1 MAIFAYQAYWLVSM
15 YHTMKSD
22 MEHSI
27 IEAMRTSDYNEMMLR
42 IERMRRDDQDH
53 GEISVSAGYND
64 EGGTLVRSSTMVHK
78 EKIPGS
84 TGIQQDSILKTERKL
99 DTLIVVRN
107 DQKEIKVVP
116 QDSTSQEVKAAMLQT
131 KGGLD
136 ILLKDQNTMLEL
148 ATYFQRGLHSGL
160 DVIMDPDFQSYDS
173 LLTLCLQERGI
184 SLPYRIEYLHFGNT
198 PDSSLLFTDTLGM
211 GGTVNYIPGPDAH
224 TYDYTF
230 DIHSHSLYRLRM
242 DSVAG
247 VIVHQMAGIL
257 ITSFVIL
264 LILGFSFWFLIRTL
278 LKQKTLEEMK
288 SDFTNNITHEL
299 KTPIAVAYAANDAL
313 LNFGQADEKSQTG
326 TNI

>member
-1 MAIFAYQAYWLVSM
+1 MKLPIKHIAILVIASLMAIFAYQAYWLVSM

-131 KGGLD
+131 KGGW
-136 ILLKDQNTMLEL
+136 
-148 ATYFQRGLHSGL
+148 TY
-160 DVIMDPDFQSYDS
+160 Y
-173 LLTLCLQERGI
+173 
-184 SLPYRIEYLHFGNT
+184 
-198 PDSSLLFTDTLGM
+198 
-211 GGTVNYIPGPDAH
+211 
-224 TYDYTF
+224 
-230 DIHSHSLYRLRM
+230 
-242 DSVAG
+242 
-247 VIVHQMAGIL
+247 
-257 ITSFVIL
+257 
-264 LILGFSFWFLIRTL
+264 
-278 LKQKTLEEMK
+278 
-288 SDFTNNITHEL
+288 
-299 KTPIAVAYAANDAL
+299 
-313 LNFGQADEKSQTG
+313 
-326 TNI
+326 

>member
-116 QDSTSQEVKAAMLQT
+116 QDSTAQEVKAAMLQT

-173 LLTLCLQERGI
+173 LLTLSLQERGI
-184 SLPYRIEYLHFGNT
+184 SLPYRC
-198 PDSSLLFTDTLGM
+198 LLYTS
-211 GGTVNYIPGPDAH
+211 DA
-224 TYDYTF
+224 
-230 DIHSHSLYRLRM
+230 
-242 DSVAG
+242 
-247 VIVHQMAGIL
+247 
-257 ITSFVIL
+257 
-264 LILGFSFWFLIRTL
+264 
-278 LKQKTLEEMK
+278 
-288 SDFTNNITHEL
+288 
-299 KTPIAVAYAANDAL
+299 
-313 LNFGQADEKSQTG
+313 ADD
-326 TNI
+326 

>member
-107 DQKEIKVVP
+107 DQFRK
-116 QDSTSQEVKAAMLQT
+116 
-131 KGGLD
+131 
-136 ILLKDQNTMLEL
+136 
-148 ATYFQRGLHSGL
+148 
-160 DVIMDPDFQSYDS
+160 
-173 LLTLCLQERGI
+173 
-184 SLPYRIEYLHFGNT
+184 
-198 PDSSLLFTDTLGM
+198 
-211 GGTVNYIPGPDAH
+211 IP
-224 TYDYTF
+224 
-230 DIHSHSLYRLRM
+230 LR
-242 DSVAG
+242 
-247 VIVHQMAGIL
+247 
-257 ITSFVIL
+257 
-264 LILGFSFWFLIRTL
+264 RR
-278 LKQKTLEEMK
+278 
-288 SDFTNNITHEL
+288 
-299 KTPIAVAYAANDAL
+299 
-313 LNFGQADEKSQTG
+313 
-326 TNI
+326 